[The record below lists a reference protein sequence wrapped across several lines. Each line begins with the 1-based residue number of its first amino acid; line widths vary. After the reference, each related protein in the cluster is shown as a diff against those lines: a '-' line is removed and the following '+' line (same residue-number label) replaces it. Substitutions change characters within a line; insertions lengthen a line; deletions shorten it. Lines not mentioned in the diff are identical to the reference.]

1 MAANTTLLD
10 RLKGTSRT
18 KLALGSLGL
27 LLAIVLP
34 QLGITKDIEGPLP
47 IATVVLMAVYAL
59 FALGLNIVVGFAG
72 LLDLGFVA
80 FFLFGAYVSAW
91 LMSDFAIQVT
101 GRGGAWED
109 LSVHLFSTA
118 KPEALGIHISFWL
131 VIIVAAVVAAIAGVI
146 IGWPTLKLKSDYLA
160 LVTLGFGEILPE
172 LFRNSE
178 KFPIGGY
185 NLTNG
190 TKGIGPI
197 DAIGLGF
204 HTIGK
209 TDYKWRYYVIMVFC
223 GLFVWISVALRDG
236 RLGRAWMAIREDELA
251 ASLMGVPLRR
261 TKLWSYAV
269 GAVAGGVGGAFYA
282 TIVGTVNVDTFTFQF
297 SIIILC
303 AVILGGMGNVWG
315 AIVGAAIITWL
326 SDNGLKWGGL
336 KLGNLFGN
344 EKGFN
349 LVQYQF
355 AIFGIILVL
364 MMLFR
369 PEGIIPAARSK
380 EVKQAEKAAQTV
392 EATA

>member
-178 KFPIGGY
+178 KFPLGGY

>member
-1 MAANTTLLD
+1 MATNTTLLD
-10 RLKGTSRT
+10 RLKGASRK

-101 GRGGAWED
+101 GRGGAWEN

-118 KPEALGIHISFWL
+118 KPETLGIHLSFWL

-178 KFPIGGY
+178 KFPLGGY

-344 EKGFN
+344 DKGWN

-380 EVKQAEKAAQTV
+380 EVKQAEKAAQTAG
-392 EATA
+392 ATA